1 MDTIE
6 DVEQLR
12 ESYGAPSE
20 RALKKQLN
28 RIDKHCRDFIARS
41 PFLVIASA
49 DPSGRCDASPKGDAP
64 GFVQVIDDTT
74 LLIPDR
80 LGNNRIDTL
89 ANLLARPG
97 IGLIFFVPGINETL
111 RVNGRACITTDPA
124 LLEPLAVDGKV
135 PRSAILVTAEEI
147 YFHCGKALIRSDLWN
162 PDKQVRRSDF
172 PSLGRILA
180 DQIGGISVEESERY
194 TAESYKTRLY

>member
-1 MDTIE
+1 VDMIE
-6 DVEQLR
+6 NVEQLR
-12 ESYGAPSE
+12 ESYGAPST
-20 RALKKQLN
+20 RALKKQLS
-28 RIDKHCRDFIARS
+28 RLDKHCRDFIARS

-64 GFVQVIDDTT
+64 GFVQVVDDTT

-89 ANLLARPG
+89 ANLVARPG

-111 RVNGRACITTDPA
+111 RVNGKSVITTDPA
-124 LLEPLAVDGKV
+124 LLEPLAVNGKV
-135 PRSAILVTAEEI
+135 PRSAILVTAEEV
-147 YFHCGKALIRSDLWN
+147 YFHCSKALLRSDLRN
-162 PDKQVRRSDF
+162 PDKQVRRLDF

>member
-1 MDTIE
+1 MDMIE

-20 RALKKQLN
+20 RALKKQLS

-124 LLEPLAVDGKV
+124 LLEPLAVNSKV
-135 PRSAILVTAEEI
+135 PRSAILVTAKEI

-162 PDKQVRRSDF
+162 PDKRVRRSDF

>member
-1 MDTIE
+1 VDTIE
-6 DVEQLR
+6 NVEHLR

-20 RALKKQLN
+20 RALKKQLS
-28 RIDKHCRDFIARS
+28 RIDRHCRDFIARS

-124 LLEPLAVDGKV
+124 LLEPLAVNSKV

>member
-1 MDTIE
+1 VDTIE

-20 RALKKQLN
+20 RALKKQLS
-28 RIDKHCRDFIARS
+28 RFDKHCRDFIARS

-124 LLEPLAVDGKV
+124 LLEPLAVNSKV

>member
-20 RALKKQLN
+20 RALKKQLS

-64 GFVQVIDDTT
+64 GFVQVVDDTT

-97 IGLIFFVPGINETL
+97 IGLIFFVPRINETL

-124 LLEPLAVDGKV
+124 LLEPLAVNGKV

>member
-1 MDTIE
+1 VDTIE

-28 RIDKHCRDFIARS
+28 RLDKHCRDFIARS

-89 ANLLARPG
+89 ANLLSRPG

-124 LLEPLAVDGKV
+124 LLEPLAVNSKV